1 MRVTDHRRPGYPFE
15 KLRVWQQAHALTL
28 TIYRLSANFPK
39 DEQFGLTSQL
49 RRAASSIGANIAE
62 GSKRDTVRDYAHF
75 LNMAEG
81 STAESKN
88 FLLLARDLEYLNRDA
103 AAPLLDQIDAIG
115 GMLYRLRAQ
124 LDNGPAVVG

>member
-49 RRAASSIGANIAE
+49 RRVAPQ
-62 GSKRDTVRDYAHF
+62 YAGKPILNAQEIEDVLEF
-75 LNMAEG
+75 LV
-81 STAESKN
+81 SLK
-88 FLLLARDLEYLNRDA
+88 
-103 AAPLLDQIDAIG
+103 P
-115 GMLYRLRAQ
+115 
-124 LDNGPAVVG
+124 